1 MTYRMNSLDPFYKRS
16 AINDTA
22 GEAPVAQGNESF
34 LIALMCSAVQVM
46 GKEMCLVNLS
56 MSWEVKLRL
65 SLMEYSAFAQLFS
78 HHDMV
83 FNVYWKLAVE

>member
-1 MTYRMNSLDPFYKRS
+1 MTYRMNSLDPFYKRT

-46 GKEMCLVNLS
+46 GIDKEDVPGESLNVLGS
-56 MSWEVKLRL
+56 QVEVVLDGVL
-65 SLMEYSAFAQLFS
+65 CICTIVLTS
-78 HHDMV
+78 
-83 FNVYWKLAVE
+83 